1 MILYPKCIC
10 LNISTFTKK
19 YNNKKY
25 VKNLLKNKK
34 CQMKVSNQ
42 LNYTHLQ
49 TTHRKYVLTRY
60 LISKTTKAV

>member
-1 MILYPKCIC
+1 
-10 LNISTFTKK
+10 
-19 YNNKKY
+19 
-25 VKNLLKNKK
+25 
-34 CQMKVSNQ
+34 MKVSNQ